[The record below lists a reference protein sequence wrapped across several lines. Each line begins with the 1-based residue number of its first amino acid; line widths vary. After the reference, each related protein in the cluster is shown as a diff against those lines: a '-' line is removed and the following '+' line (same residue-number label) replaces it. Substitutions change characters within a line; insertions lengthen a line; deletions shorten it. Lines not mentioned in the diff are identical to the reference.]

1 MTRFFDV
8 RSVSTNLA
16 APTTAAF
23 KTYNRLNGAVFDY
36 VTQGQIEVTIKFSIR
51 SDTLS
56 ILDDLNRILH
66 TKEPKKLYFEDRPD
80 RYLMAVYTGDA
91 SMNRRYYGTTSTL
104 TFISP
109 DSYWRSTSG
118 PKTISAIDGRF
129 FVANNGT
136 APTYPRLEYKFK
148 SESGYLGV
156 IAPNGILL
164 LGTKEEMDRVKLP
177 TQEIVMNEEMDSESM
192 VDDGGEGDVW
202 GDWVKIIS
210 NTYDIKTNFEDGTV
224 GNIKGEWIPDY
235 KKLNMGSGTTKH
247 TQWGMSLAKST
258 TPKPGYYWNSYG
270 YYRVVDKG
278 VDQSTHSI
286 KTNWRLESRVTL
298 YDASG
303 KTTPTGM
310 FLIVVMDV
318 RNRPIMTT
326 SIYNVLNN
334 SNEVTITG
342 KINDRDGISKSSKI
356 VKTANFPN
364 GFDGLIKM
372 ETDSRG
378 YIKWSWSTTRDQKV
392 ITKTKHIEK
401 FVNGNT
407 VYIRKDA
414 KYGYS
419 HDGTRHN
426 IASFTRGRPHK
437 VTGTRVHSGKK
448 QYLISYSGS
457 SIYWMNEGDL
467 TANASGVGKTVTQQ
481 VRDGEKDVSYSMY
494 APKIADMRAH
504 KVVVI
509 GGTWDNTE
517 AFSGA
522 SINSVKMFRVNGEN
536 SWLEINNTFQKDD
549 VVVID
554 NKTGEILLNGV
565 PFDGVVDYDSK
576 FFDIDYGETEVR
588 TDVSNWAIMPEG
600 KIIIEERFR

>member
-1 MTRFFDV
+1 M
-8 RSVSTNLA
+8 A

-23 KTYNRLNGAVFDY
+23 KSYNRLNGAVFDY
-36 VTQGQIEVTIKFSIR
+36 VSQGQIEVTIKFSIR

-56 ILDDLNRILH
+56 ILDELNRILH

-80 RYLMAVYTGDA
+80 RYLMAVYAGDA

-109 DSYWRSTSG
+109 YSYWFSTNE
-118 PKTISAIDGRF
+118 PRTIPSINGRF
-129 FVANNGT
+129 FVTNDGT
-136 APTYPRLEYKFK
+136 APTYPRLEYKFH

-164 LGTKEEMDRVKLP
+164 LGTKEEMDKVKLP
-177 TQEIVMNEEMDSESM
+177 SQEIVMNEEMDLASM
-192 VDDGGEGDVW
+192 GDDKQEGDVW
-202 GDWVKIIS
+202 GDWEKIS
-210 NTYDIKTNFEDGTV
+210 NDYTTKITFEDGTTET
-224 GNIKGEWIPDY
+224 IKGKWIPDY
-235 KKLNMGSGTTKH
+235 EKLNIGSGTTKH

-258 TPKPGYYWNSYG
+258 KPKPGYYWNSYG
-270 YYRVVDKG
+270 YARTVNKG
-278 VDQSTHSI
+278 TDQSTFSI
-286 KTNWRLESRVTL
+286 KTNWRLESRITL

-303 KTTPTGM
+303 GTAATGM

-334 SNEVTITG
+334 SNEVTITA
-342 KINDRDGISKSSKI
+342 KINDRDGISNSSKI
-356 VKTANFPN
+356 VKTAKFPN
-364 GFDGLIKM
+364 GFDGLVKM

-378 YIKWSWSTTRDQKV
+378 YIRWNWSTTRDQKV
-392 ITKTKHIEK
+392 TTKTQTIEK

-407 VYIRKDA
+407 VYIRNDA
-414 KYGYS
+414 KYGYA

-437 VTGTRVHSGKK
+437 VTGTRTWSGKK
-448 QYLISYSGS
+448 QYLISYDGYAV
-457 SIYWMNEGDL
+457 YWMNEGDL
-467 TANASGVGKTVTQQ
+467 TANASGVGKTTTQTTK
-481 VRDGEKDVSYSMY
+481 DGQKDVSHSMY

-509 GGTWDNTE
+509 GGTWDTTE

-522 SINSVKMFRVNGEN
+522 SINSVKMYRVNGEN

-549 VVVID
+549 IVVID
-554 NKTGEILLNGV
+554 NSTGEILLNGV
-565 PFDGVVDYDSK
+565 PFEGVVDYDSK
-576 FFDIDYGETEVR
+576 FFDIDYGETEIR
-588 TDVSNWAIMPEG
+588 TDVSSWATMPTG
-600 KIIIEERFR
+600 KLIIEERFR